1 MILTVFRAMF
11 NGEQG
16 GLTTDE
22 PNVSWVKVVVSLI
35 NTYAGLSVAV
45 AGLVLDN
52 TVMVVAGVI
61 LVGSSSVLV
70 KVMARR

>member
-1 MILTVFRAMF
+1 MF

-22 PNVSWVKVVVSLI
+22 PNVPWVRVVLSLI
-35 NTYAGLSVAV
+35 NTYVGLSVAV
-45 AGLVLDN
+45 AGFVLDN

-61 LVGSSSVLV
+61 LVGSAWVLV
-70 KVMARR
+70 NVMARR

>member
-61 LVGSSSVLV
+61 LVGSASVLV